1 MLRFL
6 HPVMTQQALE
16 LRVEVFVIANAF
28 EIMVRM
34 LRILSFTI
42 LSLRAQES
50 FDSMVTC
57 N

>member
-1 MLRFL
+1 
-6 HPVMTQQALE
+6 MTQQALE